1 MNPRTD
7 QDPGWQLRRVGR
19 RLAVLWAA
27 LLVGTGLFADA
38 PPEDALRAREVVAQQ
53 LLAFAQDD
61 AARAYALA
69 DPGLQRRY
77 PDPQQ
82 FLAMVRTRYPMVH
95 RPVTVLFLKAEAAG
109 SDALQ
114 RVRFTDERGGGW
126 LATYVLQRQQD
137 RQWRISACLV
147 VPSAP
152 RLTA

>member
-1 MNPRTD
+1 MRH
-7 QDPGWQLRRVGR
+7 VGR
-19 RLAVLWAA
+19 RTAAACSALVL
-27 LLVGTGLFADA
+27 VVTGLFADA

-53 LLAFAQDD
+53 LMAFAQDD
-61 AARAYALA
+61 APRAYALA

-77 PDPQQ
+77 PDPNQ
-82 FLAMVRTRYPMVH
+82 FLAMVRVRYPMVH
-95 RPVTVLFLKAEAAG
+95 RPVTVLFLKAETAG

-114 RVRFTDERGGGW
+114 RVRFTDEGGRGW
-126 LATYVLQRQQD
+126 LATYVLHRQQD